1 MTFRLGDHCGR
12 ELARIADQDDR
23 IWVLDGD
30 LGDSNG
36 ALHFAQRHS
45 RRFVMAGIA
54 EQAMVSMAAGMASCG
69 KRPWVFSFAAFLC
82 YRAYDQIRVCLSQAD
97 QPVALVGSHS
107 GGCTARNGASHS
119 ALNDLSLMTSL
130 PNIRVWSPADPA
142 DLRLAIHTILREGK
156 PAYLRLPRRPLAEL
170 PGTAAPCRWLSAP
183 ASIALLGT
191 GLGTHLALAAA
202 AELTRRGYR
211 VGVAHCP
218 QLAPF
223 PRDALAAL
231 LKDVDH
237 LFTVEDH
244 YPVGGL
250 ASLVRDA
257 GPVPRVTAFGWP
269 AQWTGRSGDDDALL
283 AAHRL
288 HPCGLAD
295 QITDVLAGLRL
306 TEVK

>member
-1 MTFRLGDHCGR
+1 MLVALTQRTFVRRIHTS
-12 ELARIADQDDR
+12 ARGKTGVPEAP
-23 IWVLDGD
+23 
-30 LGDSNG
+30 
-36 ALHFAQRHS
+36 AT
-45 RRFVMAGIA
+45 
-54 EQAMVSMAAGMASCG
+54 AAG
-69 KRPWVFSFAAFLC
+69 RAAGH
-82 YRAYDQIRVCLSQAD
+82 R
-97 QPVALVGSHS
+97 
-107 GGCTARNGASHS
+107 
-119 ALNDLSLMTSL
+119 
-130 PNIRVWSPADPA
+130 
-142 DLRLAIHTILREGK
+142 
-156 PAYLRLPRRPLAEL
+156 
-170 PGTAAPCRWLSAP
+170 GTVRWPSAP
-183 ASIALLGT
+183 ASIGVARH
-191 GLGTHLALAAA
+191 GLGTHLSPPAAA
-202 AELTRRGYR
+202 GLTWRGYR

-218 QLAPF
+218 QLALF

-250 ASLVRDA
+250 ASLVWDA
-257 GPVPRVTAFGWP
+257 GPVPGVTAFGWP